1 MVGSVAFGNGNLA
14 KVKDRGGIVT
24 LGWPKL
30 DEVLYVEGLKEN
42 LISISQMCEKDHK
55 LNFHQD
61 LYKVINKKGKVVI
74 IGHRTLDNC
83 YATNSIFRTPL
94 MYSRAKPD
102 STKLWHKRLG
112 HINYRDL
119 VHLVNTERVRDIP
132 RLSGEPKPICDECMK
147 GKKIKSSHKRYFLGY
162 STMSKVYRVYNQNSQ
177 VIQESSNVVINDT
190 GYDQNIIDNQISTQE
205 QTR

>member
-30 DEVLYVEGLKEN
+30 DEVLYVEGIREN
-42 LISISQMCEKDHK
+42 LLSISQICEKDHK

-83 YATNSIFRTPL
+83 YATNSSFRTPL
-94 MYSRAKPD
+94 MYNRAKPD

-132 RLSGEPKPICDECMK
+132 RLSGEPKPICDE
-147 GKKIKSSHKRYFLGY
+147 YFLGY
-162 STMSKVYRVYNQNSQ
+162 STMSKAYRVYNQNSQ